1 MRKLI
6 LFYFCIV
13 LNIFVIIAQ
22 TVPENPTDISPL
34 LSGETVPEAI
44 CNDKDG
50 KEINIKSH
58 INGKATVLVFFR
70 GGWCP
75 YCNAQLSGLQQI
87 EKEITALGFQIVAIT
102 PDKVADIP
110 SDIEKGKLTYQLL
123 SDSKINVGS
132 AFGIAYRNEATIKNY
147 NGLLQK
153 ASGEE
158 HGILPVPS
166 VFIIDKTGK
175 ILFEYINPNI
185 KERLN
190 EKVLLAILKEVRSK
204 N

>member
-13 LNIFVIIAQ
+13 LNIFVVIAQ
-22 TVPENPTDISPL
+22 TVTENPTDISPL
-34 LSGETVPEAI
+34 LSGEVVPEAI
-44 CNDKDG
+44 CNDKEG

-87 EKEITALGFQIVAIT
+87 EAEIAALGFQIVAIT
-102 PDKVADIP
+102 PDKVSDIP
-110 SDIEKGKLTYQLL
+110 VDIEKNKLTYQLL
-123 SDSKINVGS
+123 SDSKMTVAQ
-132 AFGIAYRNEATIKNY
+132 AFGIAYRNEKTIKNY

-153 ASGEE
+153 ASGEG

-185 KERLN
+185 TERLN